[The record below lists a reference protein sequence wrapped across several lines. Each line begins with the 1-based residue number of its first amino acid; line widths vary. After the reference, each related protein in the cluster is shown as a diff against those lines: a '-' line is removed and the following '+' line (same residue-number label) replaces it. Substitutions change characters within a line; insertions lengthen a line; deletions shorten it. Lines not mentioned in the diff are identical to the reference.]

1 MFVVPASPL
10 RFLLPLTYLVSVL
23 NNRIFAANIFD
34 WAPSISLTD
43 NFGVMEGL
51 CPDIAG
57 FGASLNCDVIMQ
69 LHTCKARGDDTQF
82 VFDFDSN
89 VIRSVNYDP
98 DCQSISDDKNGAC
111 ITVDGSISE
120 GDNLRLSPCN
130 QGIGQSFEL
139 SMDGRIRTV
148 ANSNLCLAKTSDV
161 GPAGPNERTDF
172 ALADCDGADPEDVT
186 WTINPPMP
194 PTPDV
199 TEAPTTTPTDG
210 GCMVKKEKFG
220 YKKCT
225 KLNKNKCA
233 TETLC
238 VMNTVTD
245 KCAHVCDDKEKSD
258 CKKPTFKGK
267 KMCTFQK

>member
-1 MFVVPASPL
+1 MFVVPASL
-10 RFLLPLTYLVSVL
+10 RFLLPLTCLVSVP
-23 NNRIFAANIFD
+23 NNGVFAANIFD

-89 VIRSVNYDP
+89 VIRSVQYDP

-120 GDNLRLSPCN
+120 GDNLRLSPCH
-130 QGIGQSFEL
+130 QGIDQSFEL
-139 SMDGRIRTV
+139 SMDGKIRTV

-186 WTINPPMP
+186 WTVNPPMP
-194 PTPDV
+194 PTPED
-199 TEAPTTTPTDG
+199 TAAPTKTPTALLMTDLPGNNASVISEIDQTVVFDDDLMETENTTGSFEDDG
-210 GCMVKKEKFG
+210 
-220 YKKCT
+220 
-225 KLNKNKCA
+225 LL
-233 TETLC
+233 TE
-238 VMNTVTD
+238 NVTQD
-245 KCAHVCDDKEKSD
+245 NLPS
-258 CKKPTFKGK
+258 T
-267 KMCTFQK
+267 